1 MNITNLYH
9 LEFSN
14 ITCPCFSFYS
24 FYNNKMSNLKI
35 TILRAQQFSSIKRYR
50 HGECA
55 RLASPF
61 SFISLHFVLLISMQF
76 QGISF
81 RLGVVVV
88 PEPQVDVFRN
98 VCAVVWAFAFVSE
111 CDCLSPD
118 CRGADVCGSVSRPT
132 CSELKENESATP
144 GRAVPGRA
152 FASMRYISSRRRKV
166 FAEDIR
172 GCGVLL
178 PF

>member
-1 MNITNLYH
+1 
-9 LEFSN
+9 
-14 ITCPCFSFYS
+14 
-24 FYNNKMSNLKI
+24 
-35 TILRAQQFSSIKRYR
+35 
-50 HGECA
+50 
-55 RLASPF
+55 
-61 SFISLHFVLLISMQF
+61 MQF

-166 FAEDIR
+166 FAEDIEV
-172 GCGVLL
+172 CGVLL
-178 PF
+178 PFWPALKRLSGEGFDYFVSCALSNVSYYLQGMGACSYVYTYIHMHVSPAIRIFSSSLCSSPLRFISRLCMGPL